1 MSSLALSLN
10 LTQTKRYCQ
19 TEQKQDTSVL
29 ATYHEKRIVRHQ
41 LAEKPAELSDL
52 PELLQRIYAHR
63 EVSAVDDISREL
75 VDLHPFKLMK
85 NIHAAAKLLH
95 SKIKSQQKI
104 LIIGDFDADGATST
118 TLAVKAL
125 RAFGCEQ
132 VDFLIPNRFD
142 YGYGL
147 TPEIVAVAKTLTP
160 DLIVTVDNGI
170 SSMAG
175 VKAARDAG
183 IEVLVTDHH
192 LPGDTLPDDC
202 VIVNP
207 NLAGDEFPSKC
218 IAGVGVIFY
227 VMLALRALLKEQG
240 WFEQRGVPVPNM
252 GCYLDLVALGTVADV
267 VTLDRN
273 NRIMVH
279 HGLNRIRA
287 GKASRGI
294 LALIEIAGRQYKQVK
309 ASDLG
314 YVIGP
319 RLNAAGRLDDMSRG
333 VECLLSDNYQ
343 HALQIAQGLN
353 ELNIE
358 RRALE
363 MQMEAEAYRA
373 LDSIED
379 NGDAPFGLC
388 VYKPGWHQGI
398 IGLLAARL
406 KERYHC
412 PVIAF
417 ADETDTT
424 IKGSARSVSGLHIRD
439 ALDVIAKRHPHLL
452 SKFGGHAMAAGLS
465 IQKEHFSEFKAVF
478 NQVVTELVCN
488 ERLEAVVLS
497 DGELK
502 LEHFNLET
510 ANILRNGGPWGQG
523 FTEPLFD
530 GKFSIIE
537 QKLVGSN
544 HLKMLLMSPECDYCL
559 DAIAFNVDTDKWPNE
574 RCTTIN
580 AAYRLDVNFYRGR
593 EKLQLL
599 IEELSALQE

>member
-1 MSSLALSLN
+1 M
-10 LTQTKRYCQ
+10 
-19 TEQKQDTSVL
+19 
-29 ATYHEKRIVRHQ
+29 EKRIVRRE
-41 LAEKPAELSDL
+41 LTEKPAELSDL

-63 EVSAVDDISREL
+63 EVKTSDQLSREL
-75 VDLHPFKLMK
+75 VDLHSYSLLK
-85 NIHAAAKLLH
+85 NIQSAAELLYKKL
-95 SKIKSQQKI
+95 SNNKKI

-125 RAFGCEQ
+125 RAFGCDD

-147 TPEIVAVAKTLTP
+147 TPEIVAVATTLSP
-160 DLIVTVDNGI
+160 DLIITVDNGI
-170 SSMAG
+170 SSIAG
-175 VKAARDAG
+175 VKAAREAG
-183 IEVLVTDHH
+183 IDVLVTDHH
-192 LPGDTLPDDC
+192 LPGDALPDDC

-207 NLAGDEFPSKC
+207 NLDGDEFPSKC

-227 VMLALRALLKEQG
+227 VMLALRAVLKENG
-240 WFEQRGVPVPNM
+240 WFEKLGIPVPNM
-252 GCYLDLVALGTVADV
+252 ACYLDLVALGTVADV
-267 VTLDRN
+267 VSLDRN
-273 NRIMVH
+273 NRIMVY
-279 HGLNRIRA
+279 HGLSRIRA

-333 VECLLSDNYQ
+333 VECLLTEDYQ
-343 HALQIAQGLN
+343 HALKIAQGLN

-363 MQMEAEAYRA
+363 MKMEAQAYAA
-373 LDSIED
+373 LDTIKDDGER
-379 NGDAPFGLC
+379 PFGLC
-388 VYKPGWHQGI
+388 VYQPGWHQGI

-406 KERYHC
+406 KERYHF

-417 ADETDTT
+417 ADESETT

-439 ALDVIAKRHPHLL
+439 ALDRIAKRYPHLL

-465 IQKEHFSEFKAVF
+465 IQKAHFAEFRDVF

-497 DGELK
+497 DGELS
-502 LEHFNLET
+502 LEHFNLQT
-510 ANILRNGGPWGQG
+510 ANILRQGGPWGQG

-530 GKFSIIE
+530 GKFSVIE
-537 QKLVGSN
+537 QKLVGTN

-559 DAIAFNVDTDKWPNE
+559 DAIAFNIDTDKWPNE
-574 RCTTIN
+574 RCTTIS